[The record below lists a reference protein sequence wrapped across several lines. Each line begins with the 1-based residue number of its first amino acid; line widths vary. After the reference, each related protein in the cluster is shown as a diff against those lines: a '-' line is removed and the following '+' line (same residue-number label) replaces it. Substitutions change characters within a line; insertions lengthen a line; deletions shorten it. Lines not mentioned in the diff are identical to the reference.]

1 MWDRGVTARED
12 DDDIAETQRHRPA
25 FDQPEMLR
33 EALESVTAQD
43 CDDFEVLVA
52 DDGSAVDLRPVLEG
66 ARTSLGGRL
75 HVLRQENAGGAPA
88 RNLGLTQ
95 ARAPWIAFLDHD
107 DVWRG
112 YLGSFVG

>member
-1 MWDRGVTARED
+1 VTARED

-25 FDQPEMLR
+25 FDP
-33 EALESVTAQD
+33 
-43 CDDFEVLVA
+43 
-52 DDGSAVDLRPVLEG
+52 
-66 ARTSLGGRL
+66 
-75 HVLRQENAGGAPA
+75 
-88 RNLGLTQ
+88 Q